1 MGAAIRQAE
10 SIGLHRDGEHFG
22 FNPRDTHVRRLL
34 WHQLCI
40 LDIRTAEAHGPRP
53 SIRREDY
60 DTKLPPN
67 CDEEAIRSDGT
78 PPESQ
83 EHWTPM
89 TFSLIRFEVNE
100 IMRVIWADRR
110 KLERRQMLLTEMLSK
125 MEDFRKRMIEKY
137 EGMLQ
142 DEDTY
147 QRYTKL
153 VMHLLLYKLYSL
165 VLQPCHH
172 SSNLE
177 LPQRLNNVVV
187 MSGIMMIEISI
198 QLENDVAFGCWAWYF
213 GAYSQHQLALLLAV
227 ELQLR
232 PADRDTARIWP
243 CLDYVFNLDRSLPPQ
258 VKLKQI
264 LGEVWMKSAVSRG
277 LKWLR
282 PGPASGAGEAE
293 SFKAGK
299 QSVSPG
305 GRSGKSP
312 EQPRQSQ
319 FPYPFYQSP
328 APSAPQAG
336 RTNHGIL
343 MSQYGIGGPSSSSAA
358 HLVAQPGVQQEGQ
371 TSLLSEDIDWEAVN
385 AIFPVDPTTG
395 EVNLAGYHD
404 PSIGI
409 NWQQWPEWR

>member
-1 MGAAIRQAE
+1 MGAAIRLAE
-10 SIGLHRDGEHFG
+10 TIGLHRDGENFG
-22 FNPRDTHVRRLL
+22 FGPRDTHVRRLL

-67 CDEEAIRSDGT
+67 CDEEAIRPDGS
-78 PPESQ
+78 PPESR

-89 TFSLIRFEVNE
+89 TFSLIRFEINE
-100 IMRVIWADRR
+100 IMRVIWVDRR
-110 KLERRQMLLTEMLSK
+110 KLERRQMLLTEMLAK
-125 MEDFRKRMIEKY
+125 MEEFRKRTIEKY
-137 EGMLQ
+137 DGMLQ
-142 DEDTY
+142 DEDPY

-172 SSNLE
+172 SSNME

-187 MSGIMMIEISI
+187 MAGIMTIEISI
-198 QLENDVAFGCWAWYF
+198 QLENEVLFGDWAWYF
-213 GAYSQHQLALLLAV
+213 GAYSQHQLALLLAI

-243 CLDYVFNLDRSLPPQ
+243 CLDYVFNLDRSLPPR
-258 VKLKQI
+258 VKLKRI
-264 LGEVWMKSAVSRG
+264 LGEVWLKSGASRG
-277 LKWLR
+277 LRKLR
-282 PGPASGAGEAE
+282 PGSAPRAEGEDYSAP
-293 SFKAGK
+293 GK
-299 QSVSPG
+299 QSASPR

-312 EQPRQSQ
+312 EQQRQSQ
-319 FPYPFYQSP
+319 YLHPYYQPPS
-328 APSAPQAG
+328 PSAPQAG
-336 RTNHGIL
+336 PTDPAAL
-343 MSQYGIGGPSSSSAA
+343 MSQFGMGGPSSSSAA

-371 TSLLSEDIDWEAVN
+371 PSPWSEDVDWEAIN
-385 AIFPVDPTTG
+385 ALFPVDPTTG

-409 NWQQWPEWR
+409 DWQQWQEWR